1 MICINNNDYTNW
13 GKGNCRVLTHLA
25 KSQQNNDIDCNNI
38 FISHEKILG
47 KEADFFLNLR
57 VKNVNRIIIGNV
69 NVNSVSGKINHL
81 ELFVQGKIDILIIKL
96 DSTFLT
102 SQFMMNDYW
111 EPYWFER
118 NKNEFGILIYIPEDI
133 PRKVLLDHEL
143 THNIERIFLGLNL
156 RKKNLSI
163 FGSYYPPSRSDEYFF
178 HLVKKGL
185 NMYSKFG
192 ERYMLIWDFNE

>member
-1 MICINNNDYTNW
+1 MIIQIEVRVIAN
-13 GKGNCRVLTHLA
+13 RVLTHLA
-25 KSQQNNDIDCNNI
+25 KSKQNNSLDCNSN

-47 KEADFFLNLR
+47 RESNFFLNLR

-69 NVNSVSGKINHL
+69 NVNSMSGKINHL

-111 EPYWFER
+111 EPYGFER
-118 NKNEFGILIYIPEDI
+118 NKNEFGILIYIQEDI
-133 PRKVLLDHEL
+133 PRKVLVDLEL
-143 THNIERIFLGLNL
+143 THNIERIFLELNL
-156 RKKNLSI
+156 REKNSPI

-178 HLVKKGL
+178 HQVKKGL